1 MRNTCE
7 YSEYSI
13 FNLRLALHW
22 TKLSSDNN
30 LHHFVQQESLRPSLA
45 LVKISCFR
53 DERAPSPHLRLLP
66 HLLCGRPP
74 QKVLLTKICII
85 VKKMNKIKSDAR
97 TLLPSL
103 SMTSSL
109 VTGAREGVDLLFRDS
124 CQCKNFVVILGTQ
137 RHEAVVKLDTC

>member
-1 MRNTCE
+1 MSTR
-7 YSEYSI
+7 EYSI

-30 LHHFVQQESLRPSLA
+30 LHHFVQQGFSRSSLA
-45 LVKISCFR
+45 LVEISCCR
-53 DERAPSPHLRLLP
+53 DERAPPPHLRLLP

-85 VKKMNKIKSDAR
+85 VQKMNKIKSDAR

-109 VTGAREGVDLLFRDS
+109 VTGAREGVDLLSRDS
-124 CQCKNFVVILGTQ
+124 CQRK
-137 RHEAVVKLDTC
+137 KLSEFQGPKGRCIIQHMLTCLR